1 VNPKLKGYLQLARP
15 ANLPTSAA
23 DIVAGASLAGAFVAI
38 QGSNWSAVPWLD
50 FLVLLSSSVLL
61 YAAGVILNDVFDLPI
76 DRVERPERPL
86 PSGLIAVKAASF
98 FGASLMSIGVALAF
112 LVHALAGSLA
122 LALALAIVLYDALA
136 KKHGFFGP
144 LVMGICRGLN
154 LLLGMSILGMVEN
167 WWFALV
173 PVVYIFAI
181 TLISRGEVFGKNKL
195 QIVVAGIMY
204 ATVVVSLLWVA
215 NCQGNL
221 WYVLP
226 FALLFTGFVYL
237 PLFRAYAQN
246 SPTNIKKAVIAG
258 VMGVVLLASVWCA
271 AAGVWQMALL
281 VLLLLPLSKF
291 LAKQFAVT

>member
-1 VNPKLKGYLQLARP
+1 MARP

-50 FLVLLSSSVLL
+50 FLVLLCSSVLL

-86 PSGLIAVKAASF
+86 PSGLIAVKAASL
-98 FGASLMSIGVALAF
+98 FGASLMFIGVALAF
-112 LVHALAGSLA
+112 LVHPLAGSLA
-122 LALALAIVLYDALA
+122 LALALAILLYDALA

-154 LLLGMSILGMVEN
+154 LLLGMSILGAVEN

-215 NCQGNL
+215 NGQGNL

-226 FALLFTGFVYL
+226 FALLFAGFVYL
-237 PLFRAYAQN
+237 PLFRAFSQN

-291 LAKQFAVT
+291 LAKRFAVT

>member
-1 VNPKLKGYLQLARP
+1 LARP

-98 FGASLMSIGVALAF
+98 FGASLMAIGVALAF

-122 LALALAIVLYDALA
+122 LALALAILLYDALA

-154 LLLGMSILGMVEN
+154 LLLGMSVLGMVEN
-167 WWFALV
+167 RWFALV

-215 NCQGNL
+215 NGQGNL

-237 PLFRAYAQN
+237 PLFRAYSQN